1 MNARQMP
8 LPDTS
13 ALPADLERAS
23 LVNADLHSHSTVSDG
38 LLEPREVVTR
48 AAAHGVE
55 LYALTDHD
63 EVAGLDA
70 AAEAARLLGLPFV
83 PGVEVSVTWA
93 STTIHV
99 VGLGIDPHHRPLQR
113 ALEQVRSGRA
123 ERAQRMADQLSA
135 VGVADA
141 YEGALRFVRNPD
153 LISRTHFAR
162 YLVESGYCRDV
173 RDVFKRYLVAGKPG
187 YVPHQWAALSDAV
200 EWIDDAGGVAV
211 LAHPGR
217 YRIGDLKLSELV
229 REFREAGGV
238 ALEVVTSNH
247 SPQQTQQ
254 FAKMAFEM
262 ELEAS
267 RGSDFHGPEEA
278 ENVELG
284 VVPLLPAGL
293 TPVWHRF
300 L

>member
-1 MNARQMP
+1 MNARQP
-8 LPDTS
+8 SLPQDSLPD
-13 ALPADLERAS
+13 AIERAS

-55 LYALTDHD
+55 LFSLTDHD
-63 EVAGLDA
+63 ELSGQDA
-70 AAEAARLLGLPFV
+70 AADAAALLGLPFV
-83 PGVEVSVTWA
+83 PGVEISVTWSA
-93 STTIHV
+93 TTIHV
-99 VGLGIDPHHRPLQR
+99 VGLGIDPHHPPLQR
-113 ALEQVRSGRA
+113 ALQAVRSGRA
-123 ERAQRMADQLSA
+123 ERAQRMADELA
-135 VGVADA
+135 EAGIPDA

-162 YLVESGYCRDV
+162 HLVESGYCRDV

-187 YVPHQWAALSDAV
+187 YVPHQWAALGDAV
-200 EWIDDAGGVAV
+200 GWIRAAGGVAV

-217 YRIGDLKLSELV
+217 YRVGDLKLSELV
-229 REFREAGGV
+229 REFKEAGGI

-247 SPQQTQQ
+247 SPQQVQQ
-254 FAKMAFEM
+254 FARMALAM

-284 VVPLLPAGL
+284 AVPLLPAGL

>member
-8 LPDTS
+8 LPESS
-13 ALPADLERAS
+13 ALAPELERAS

-48 AAAHGVE
+48 AAAQGVE

-63 EVAGLDA
+63 ELGGLDA
-70 AAEAARLLGLPFV
+70 AADAARLLGLPFV
-83 PGVEVSVTWA
+83 PGVEISTTWA

-99 VGLGIDPHHRPLQR
+99 VGLGIDPHHKPLQR
-113 ALEQVRSGRA
+113 ALEEVRSGRA
-123 ERAQRMADQLSA
+123 ERAQRMADELA
-135 VGVADA
+135 EVGVADA

-162 YLVESGYCRDV
+162 YLVEAGYCRDV

-187 YVPHQWAALSDAV
+187 YVPHQWAMVSEAV
-200 EWIDDAGGVAV
+200 EWIDAAGGVAV

-229 REFREAGGV
+229 REFKEAGGV

-247 SPQQTQQ
+247 SAQQTQQ
-254 FAKMAFEM
+254 FAKMALAM

-284 VVPLLPAGL
+284 AVQLLPAGL
-293 TPVWHRF
+293 IPVWHRF